1 LEDLE
6 KQLPY
11 SIEELKDSLD
21 LLKIPDGL
29 DEFLKREAERQAR
42 ERPQILTFVVEDAA
56 VVEEAIESVKHRQG
70 IGTRGKALTAIAR
83 AYLEG
88 SRE

>member
-29 DEFLKREAERQAR
+29 DEFLKREVARCDGNDERLS
-42 ERPQILTFVVEDAA
+42 IFVVDGHFA
-56 VVEEAIESVKHRQG
+56 
-70 IGTRGKALTAIAR
+70 
-83 AYLEG
+83 
-88 SRE
+88 